1 MSSLLVFNKVYRL
14 EIQSVMLVFS
24 TQVCELLPLY
34 PLSGSPPPPPP
45 PLPKV
50 QRTVYTDRGSGW
62 AGSVVGGGG
71 VLSCVGDHILQE
83 FNTLFLE
90 PLQVNIF

>member
-1 MSSLLVFNKVYRL
+1 MSSLLVFHKVYRL
-14 EIQSVMLVFS
+14 EIKSVMLVFS
-24 TQVCELLPLY
+24 TQVCAVLPRY

-50 QRTVYTDRGSGW
+50 QRTVYTDH
-62 AGSVVGGGG
+62 
-71 VLSCVGDHILQE
+71 HILKE
-83 FNTLFLE
+83 FNTMFLK